1 MMSPNL
7 YLSESNEQDVVYKEI
22 APIYTTV
29 DSEPSLSYP
38 QLQPAAWQHASGEVM
53 NMDCWQPWQTSHIM
67 NNNGPVM
74 FDWQSDPIE
83 AWDLQRRDLAAN
95 VHDVQAFAPP
105 ATSFCAEDVFPGPP
119 IKLETTFGANHEWQ
133 TGWVEHVTPAEE
145 EVVPS
150 VEGVSVEMEAS
161 NRAAKRRRRS
171 IAPSTR
177 LSDYA
182 PTVGDGL
189 VGLSPIQPIMSTM
202 DTGHQHLELTMATQ
216 LPGSAVTAGETSPQR
231 DNFLAEERRRSSTT
245 ESPAYVGANITS
257 TVLTNTAPPM
267 PMSEAPFPLMPSVR
281 VIDDGRDSAGKPR
294 QGIDAVFKTQS
305 ANTKRGHYASDVWE
319 QHKGAIKKLYIDE
332 GRPLREVIKTMEVEH
347 HFPATQR
354 MYKAR
359 FKQWGFVK
367 NNTEKVVSQ
376 ILRTK
381 FERDAAGKL
390 SQFTRNGKDVNLQTY
405 LQRKGMTEYDLVDF
419 QAGPDT
425 LAHVR
430 CRTPPLDVPQDLR
443 LPDRLRFQDTLVLS
457 FKRAFLLWRQQEQD
471 SAFDF
476 QPSVFTWR
484 VTDFPHLSSLIESAR
499 QLRLGDGARG
509 VAALNRAFWAMESYL
524 TSMDATASFYF
535 FFHRQSRPWQDD
547 ARVSLAVWKFL
558 AAYAAARNHGAVNVN
573 GNGGGS
579 GSGSGN
585 GNGNNNS
592 GNSGSASGNHPLFH
606 AFKLMYEVIQKEGV
620 AGLRELL
627 AESSNVV
634 ADELERSFGK
644 DHWLKDLIWHRCF
657 PEKSKLRHLQLIRDL
672 RDHGPTKKIVTRL
685 Y

>member
-1 MMSPNL
+1 MGPHI
-7 YLSESNEQDVVYKEI
+7 YLSDRNEQDGVYKEI

-29 DSEPSLSYP
+29 DSEPSPTYP

-53 NMDCWQPWQTSHIM
+53 SMDCWQPWQTSHIM
-67 NNNGPVM
+67 NSNGPVM
-74 FDWQSDPIE
+74 FDWQSDPIGT
-83 AWDLQRRDLAAN
+83 WDLQRRDLVAN
-95 VHDVQAFAPP
+95 VHDMQAFAPTP
-105 ATSFCAEDVFPGPP
+105 APFRAEVMFPGPP
-119 IKLETTFGANHEWQ
+119 IKLETTFGANHAWQ
-133 TGWVEHVTPAEE
+133 AGWVERVTPVEE

-150 VEGVSVEMEAS
+150 VESVSVEMEAS

-171 IAPSTR
+171 LVPSTD
-177 LSDYA
+177 LPEYA
-182 PTVGDGL
+182 APVGDGL
-189 VGLSPIQPIMSTM
+189 VSLPMVQPVVSTTG
-202 DTGHQHLELTMATQ
+202 TGHQHRESTTVTH
-216 LPGSAVTAGETSPQR
+216 LPGSAAIAGGISPQQ
-231 DNFLAEERRRSSTT
+231 DNVPAEERRRSSTLTT
-245 ESPAYVGANITS
+245 EFPEYVGANITS
-257 TVLTNTAPPM
+257 TVLMNTVPPT
-267 PMSEAPFPLMPSVR
+267 PMLEAPFPLISSVR
-281 VIDDGRDSAGKPR
+281 VIDDGRDSTSKPR
-294 QGIDAVFKTQS
+294 QRNDAVFKTQS

-319 QHKGAIKKLYIDE
+319 QHKAAIKKLYIDE
-332 GRPLREVIKTMEVEH
+332 GRPLREVIRTMEVEH

-471 SAFDF
+471 STFDC

-484 VTDFPHLSSLIESAR
+484 VTDFPHLNSLIESAR

-509 VAALNRAFWAMESYL
+509 VAALNRAFWAMETYL

-558 AAYAAARNHGAVNVN
+558 AAYAAARNHGAVNSSSSN
-573 GNGGGS
+573 
-579 GSGSGN
+579 SGN
-585 GNGNNNS
+585 GNNSSSNS
-592 GNSGSASGNHPLFH
+592 GNGGGNHPLFH

-620 AGLRELL
+620 TGLRELL